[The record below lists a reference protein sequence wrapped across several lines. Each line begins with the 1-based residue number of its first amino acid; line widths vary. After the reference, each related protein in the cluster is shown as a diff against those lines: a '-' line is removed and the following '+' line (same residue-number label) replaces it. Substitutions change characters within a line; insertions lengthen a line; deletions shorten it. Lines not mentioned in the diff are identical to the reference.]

1 MNTGDDFSDR
11 NLVLIFS
18 QRKATLH
25 TFLFLF
31 DVFFQAVNHFL
42 RVLVERLDLSEWK
55 WCGWRNRRGRR
66 RRRRRWR
73 KSTDVVKKKASAAP
87 ENKGCDSELV
97 SS

>member
-11 NLVLIFS
+11 NLVLFFS

-31 DVFFQAVNHFL
+31 DVFFQAVNRFL
-42 RVLVERLDLSEWK
+42 RVLVERLDLSEWR
-55 WCGWRNRRGRR
+55 WSRWRKRRGR

-73 KSTDVVKKKASAAP
+73 KSTDVVKKFLLLLTIKDVILS
-87 ENKGCDSELV
+87 
-97 SS
+97 